1 MYENFPSAMQKNRPR
16 DRSLG
21 TVSLGG
27 VIGGGPPDETG
38 RAAADDHIYQNP
50 SRLTQQSGAMMRS
63 RGASVDRYREY
74 LTPQYYDEN
83 YYVTSR
89 EDNERRVTVK
99 HIGMPGPGSEPG
111 RWEEGGE
118 LEPANVF
125 FMMLSNH
132 AMFSIRLP
140 PTRNN
145 RPFCDNILI
154 WDPIY
159 LVSSSN

>member
-27 VIGGGPPDETG
+27 VMGPPPLPDETG
-38 RAAADDHIYQNP
+38 DHIYQNP
-50 SRLTQQSGAMMRS
+50 SRLTQQSAMMRS

-118 LEPANVF
+118 LEPATVVF
-125 FMMLSNH
+125 M
-132 AMFSIRLP
+132 IPCR
-140 PTRNN
+140 
-145 RPFCDNILI
+145 
-154 WDPIY
+154 Y
-159 LVSSSN
+159 

>member
-27 VIGGGPPDETG
+27 VMGPAPDETG
-38 RAAADDHIYQNP
+38 GRADDHIYQNP

-118 LEPANVF
+118 LDNQP
-125 FMMLSNH
+125 L
-132 AMFSIRLP
+132 FS
-140 PTRNN
+140 
-145 RPFCDNILI
+145 
-154 WDPIY
+154 
-159 LVSSSN
+159 

>member
-27 VIGGGPPDETG
+27 VMGPPPPPDETG
-38 RAAADDHIYQNP
+38 RADDHIYQNP
-50 SRLTQQSGAMMRS
+50 SRLTQQSAMMRS

-111 RWEEGGE
+111 RLERQWSHPNLRPRPHPSSAAGGRDGGGSIS
-118 LEPANVF
+118 ACGRRY
-125 FMMLSNH
+125 SKNH
-132 AMFSIRLP
+132 
-140 PTRNN
+140 
-145 RPFCDNILI
+145 
-154 WDPIY
+154 Y
-159 LVSSSN
+159 